1 MASSLSNLA
10 RYFARRFFRQDRFV
24 PGRFR
29 RRHRRYLRVR
39 KYRYAPKGRWWSD
52 DRRWFWGG
60 CPPRARN
67 QLTPLI
73 DGQAAFEAMLKA
85 INEAEHYVYITGWAL
100 TPAFALDRP
109 EMLPSAD
116 GLLIDVLKRV
126 SERVPVKILVWAGA
140 VALFQPTKRMTA
152 EAREVL
158 LQMAP
163 AIDCRLDHTARPTH
177 SHHQKAVVV
186 DGRIGFVGGLDLT
199 TLEGDRWDVPGHPLR
214 FGRGWHDV
222 ALAIRGEAAADLEA
236 NFAQRWAAVTGER
249 DLPRRDPEFDP
260 AWHAPC
266 QIIRT
271 IPRRT
276 YPFARGG
283 EFGIAHAY
291 QTAIVR
297 ARKFIYL
304 ENQYLWSPEIVEALI
319 KAMRRNDHGDFRIV
333 LVLPAE
339 ADFGKYDNDKQVER
353 LREADAG
360 RGIFHA
366 YSLYSGGAAAGPL
379 GFSYRPVYVH
389 GKVAII
395 DDEWYT
401 VGSAN
406 LNGRGLATDTEMNAQ
421 AIDPEGA
428 RNLRLRLWAEHL
440 GSTVD
445 DLAGRDPVE
454 LIDGLWVECAAKVE
468 EIIDRKWGVLPA
480 LVRPYQV
487 GRVPGAWLL
496 RELQGLLEGL

>member
-1 MASSLSNLA
+1 MSATLGHIVPRLF
-10 RYFARRFFRQDRFV
+10 RYPRFLV
-24 PGRFR
+24 GRLHR
-29 RRHRRYLRVR
+29 RRPHRHIKRR
-39 KYRYAPKGRWWSD
+39 KPGGRMPPGQWWSGD
-52 DRRWFWGG
+52 DRWYERGF
-60 CPPRARN
+60 PPRRHN
-67 QLTPLI
+67 DLRPLI
-73 DGQAAFEAMLKA
+73 DGQEAFEAMLGAVKG
-85 INEAEHYVYITGWAL
+85 AEHYVYIAGWAL
-100 TPAFALDRP
+100 TPSFAFDRGQGPPSP
-109 EMLPSAD
+109 ESLLTRVLAEVSA
-116 GLLIDVLKRV
+116 
-126 SERVPVKILVWAGA
+126 RVPVKILVWSGSTF
-140 VALFQPTKRMTA
+140 LFQPSKRLTTQ
-152 EAREVL
+152 ARDEL
-158 LQMAP
+158 LRVAP
-163 AIDCRLDHTARPTH
+163 RVDVRLDGKARPTH
-177 SHHQKAVVV
+177 CHHQKAIVV

-236 NFAQRWAAVTGER
+236 NFAQRWEAVTGER
-249 DLPRRDPEFDP
+249 DLPHRDPALDP
-260 AWHAPC
+260 DWQTPC
-266 QIIRT
+266 QIVRT

-421 AIDPEGA
+421 VIDPEGA
-428 RNLRLRLWAEHL
+428 RDLRLRLWAEHL

-454 LIDGLWVECAAKVE
+454 LIDGLWAECAAKVE